1 VVRWEAKARAEKVNK
16 LNPKFDKSKPKLRQ
30 AKSRRKIFQN
40 DSYYLNFKII
50 SDATFLSS
58 NARATFMLEKPLWHR
73 ALVECLK
80 QDCVRDSDRQTRV
93 STFIIKC
100 WTLRLTFKTGYKI
113 DQNNQTTTQTTQTW
127 PVRGLVVSASASVLV
142 ASYQDHLTWYCSLLT
157 RRTVRGWAAGNT
169 RWTHTKNEIVQT
181 QSWRYKTIVVIKHQQ
196 KPPYQKT
203 ATKAAKT
210 FFTNKSHGVMQA

>member
-1 VVRWEAKARAEKVNK
+1 MQNYHDRNRCSCVSHTSECTAPRLRPRRNATYCRDEIYWWSSWSKGMSINVKNIDLTNK
-16 LNPKFDKSKPKLRQ
+16 GCV
-30 AKSRRKIFQN
+30 I
-40 DSYYLNFKII
+40 
-50 SDATFLSS
+50 TFRL
-58 NARATFMLEKPLWHR
+58 
-73 ALVECLK
+73 
-80 QDCVRDSDRQTRV
+80 
-93 STFIIKC
+93 C
-100 WTLRLTFKTGYKI
+100 WTHWLLRHV
-113 DQNNQTTTQTTQTW
+113 DCTTSSPQGRFN
-127 PVRGLVVSASASVLV
+127 PFSRSVSAHGLVVSASASVLV